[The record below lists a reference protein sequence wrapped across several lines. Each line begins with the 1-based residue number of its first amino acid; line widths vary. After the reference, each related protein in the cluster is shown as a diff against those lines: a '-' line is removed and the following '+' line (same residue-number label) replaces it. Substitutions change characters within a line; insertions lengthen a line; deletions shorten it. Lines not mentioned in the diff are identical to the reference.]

1 MIFMIIVAILVV
13 FEASIIFY
21 LVRKIEEDVY
31 HMKWYEINE
40 LLKKK

>member
-1 MIFMIIVAILVV
+1 MILMIIVAILVV

-21 LVRKIEEDVY
+21 LVRKIEEDVC
-31 HMKWYEINE
+31 HMKWHEIHK

>member
-1 MIFMIIVAILVV
+1 MILMIVVVILVV
-13 FEASIIFY
+13 LEASIIFY
-21 LVRKIEEDVY
+21 LIRKIEEDVY